1 MNKLTTLATIS
12 LIAAVIGMGLTAPAL
27 ASQQD
32 KVELCHVTSSQT
44 NPIVLIEVSGNSLDA
59 HLAHG
64 DFPPTNNGIDN
75 ESIQC
80 AQDFIIDADGIATP
94 LRGIS
99 PATVTVSAGA
109 NLTSFPSFPNPNGGE
124 GLDWFD
130 NDADDA
136 WTIGV
141 DAIHIERN
149 PNGECPTAIGDGNH
163 DSGFDCVLVDI
174 GNNLVD
180 GQPVDCDLEN
190 GAFCS
195 AAQLTAF
202 KYHDANGNGF
212 YDLGEDLV
220 LDTNN
225 DGIFN

>member
-1 MNKLTTLATIS
+1 MTKIMTITA
-12 LIAAVIGMGLTAPAL
+12 IAMVAIVIGMGLIAPAL
-27 ASQQD
+27 AAKQD
-32 KVELCHVTSSQT
+32 KVEICHVTSSQT
-44 NPIVLIEVSGNSLDA
+44 NPIVIIEVSGNSLGA

-64 DFPPTNNGIDN
+64 DFLPTNSGVDDV
-75 ESIQC
+75 SIQC
-80 AQDFIIDADGIATP
+80 ATDFIIDADGIATP

-99 PATVTVSAGA
+99 PATVTVFVGA
-109 NLTSFPSFPNPNGGE
+109 ALTSFPSPNPNGE

-130 NDADDA
+130 NDNDGA

-149 PNGECPTAIGDGNH
+149 PNGACPTKISNAFYDL
-163 DSGFDCVLVDI
+163 GFDCVLVDI

-180 GQPVDCDLEN
+180 GQSVSCDLEN
-190 GAFCS
+190 GFSCN
-195 AAQLTAF
+195 AAELAAF
-202 KYHDANGNGF
+202 KYHDADGDGF

-220 LDTNN
+220 LDNNN

>member
-1 MNKLTTLATIS
+1 MNKTIS
-12 LIAAVIGMGLTAPAL
+12 LVAITLVAAVIGMGLTGPAM
-27 ASQQD
+27 AAQQD
-32 KVELCHVTSSQT
+32 KVELCHVTGSQT

-64 DFPPTNNGIDN
+64 DFPATNNGTDD
-75 ESIQC
+75 ESIGC
-80 AQDFIIDADGIATP
+80 AADFIIDADGIATP

-99 PATVTVSAGA
+99 PATVTVFAGA
-109 NLTSFPSFPNPNGGE
+109 NLTSFPSSPNPNGGE

-130 NDADDA
+130 NDADEA

-141 DAIHIERN
+141 DAIHIERD
-149 PNGECPTAIGDGNH
+149 PNGACPTAIADAVHQVG
-163 DSGFDCVLVDI
+163 SDCVVVDI
-174 GNNLVD
+174 GNNLFT
-180 GQPVDCDLEN
+180 GQHVDCDLEN
-190 GAFCS
+190 GSFCN
-195 AAQLTAF
+195 AAELAAF
-202 KYHDANGNGF
+202 KYHDADGDGL

>member
-1 MNKLTTLATIS
+1 MNKSIS
-12 LIAAVIGMGLTAPAL
+12 LVAITLVAAMIGMGLTGPAL
-27 ASQQD
+27 AAQQD

-44 NPIVLIEVSGNSLDA
+44 NPIVLIEVSGNSLES

-64 DFPPTNNGIDN
+64 DFLPTNIGIDD

-80 AQDFIIDADGIATP
+80 SQDFIIDADGIVTP

-99 PATVTVSAGA
+99 PATVTVFAGA
-109 NLTSFPSFPNPNGGE
+109 NLTSFPSNSTE

-149 PNGECPTAIGDGNH
+149 PNGDCPTAIADGNH
-163 DSGFDCVLVDI
+163 QVGFDCVLVDI
-174 GNNLVD
+174 GNNLYD

-190 GAFCS
+190 QAFCS
-195 AAQLTAF
+195 PDQLTAF
-202 KYHDANGNGF
+202 KYHDANGNGH

-220 LDTNN
+220 LDTND

>member
-1 MNKLTTLATIS
+1 MSKLTALAAIS
-12 LIAAVIGMGLTAPAL
+12 LVASAIGMGLTAPAL
-27 ASQQD
+27 AAQQD

-64 DFPPTNNGIDN
+64 DFSPTNNGIDN

-80 AQDFIIDADGIATP
+80 AQDFIIDADGITTS

-99 PATVTVSAGA
+99 PATVTVFAGA
-109 NLTSFPSFPNPNGGE
+109 NLTSFPSPNPNGE

-130 NDADDA
+130 NDADGA

-149 PNGECPTAIGDGNH
+149 PNGGCPNAIPNAFYEL
-163 DSGFDCVLVDI
+163 GFDCVLVDI
-174 GNNLVD
+174 GNNLVN
-180 GQPVDCDLEN
+180 GQHVDCDLEN
-190 GAFCS
+190 GSFCS
-195 AAQLTAF
+195 AAELAAF
-202 KYHDANGNGF
+202 KYHDADGDGL